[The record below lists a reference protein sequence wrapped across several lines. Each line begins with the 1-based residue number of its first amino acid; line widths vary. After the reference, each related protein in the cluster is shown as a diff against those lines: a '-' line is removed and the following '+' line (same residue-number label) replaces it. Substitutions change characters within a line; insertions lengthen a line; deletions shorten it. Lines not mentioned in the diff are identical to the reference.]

1 MVGKMER
8 PTSLH
13 IRNFKCFDDFT
24 LETIGDVNLIAGKN
38 NVGKTSLLEAVAI
51 WASGGHP
58 KELFRI
64 LDQREHPTSDAELR
78 RSFLGLFP
86 ELPCFIGSDRAT
98 FVKIDSPAVPLDIS
112 LKPLW
117 NEFRRDPSSKLNATF
132 SLQYLLRGFAYDL
145 SMDAKGSFYS
155 GELDDNPQVRETIK
169 KCLWGFDSN
178 SEPRMLRKLWDGI
191 AARPAEQLVVDA
203 LRLIEPRLAR
213 VTMPSDW
220 SSSTPLIR
228 LENETELAPISRF
241 GDGMKKLF
249 EIALVLAH
257 SQGGILLL
265 DEIEN
270 GLHHSVFPQFWKF
283 VFEAA
288 RRLNVT
294 VFATTHSYDAV
305 AAFTQVAMVD
315 TESLGVLTRLDQ
327 RKGGIV
333 PVQFTEEQAV
343 FAFEEGLEVR

>member
-1 MVGKMER
+1 
-8 PTSLH
+8 L
-13 IRNFKCFDDFT
+13 T
-24 LETIGDVNLIAGKN
+24 LETVGDVNLIAGKN

-78 RSFLGLFP
+78 KSFLGLFP
-86 ELPCFIGSDRAT
+86 ELPCSIGSDP
-98 FVKIDSPAVPLDIS
+98 VPVVQIDSPAVAPDIS
-112 LKPLW
+112 LRPLW
-117 NEFRRDPSSKLNATF
+117 SDFRRDAQSKLDPSF
-132 SLQYLLRGFAYDL
+132 SIRRLANGFAYDL
-145 SMDAKGSFYS
+145 SMDAKKGFYA
-155 GELDDNPQVRETIK
+155 GQLEDNDRVAETMQ
-169 KCLWGFDSN
+169 KCLWGIDSN

-270 GLHHSVFPQFWKF
+270 GLHYSVLQKLWEFL
-283 VFEAA
+283 FEAS
-288 RRLNVT
+288 RKLGVT
-294 VFATTHSYDAV
+294 VFATTHSYDV
-305 AAFTQVAMVD
+305 IAAFSKVALVD
-315 TESLGVLTRLDQ
+315 KDTLGVLTRFDR
-327 RKGGIV
+327 RKSGIV

-343 FAFEEGLEVR
+343 FAFDEGLEVR